1 MTDKYEEQQT
11 NDSPTE
17 WWFDSSTDVKQLRE
31 YIHGLER
38 RRDQASVR
46 WGDAENRA
54 AVLTEVLVELQ
65 PILTAAFSDLT
76 TGEAIF
82 PEQTEPIADA
92 LAGVMVKARAALAAP
107 EPTPR
112 VTATR
117 LAATEPGA

>member
-46 WGDAENRA
+46 WVMPR
-54 AVLTEVLVELQ
+54 
-65 PILTAAFSDLT
+65 TAPPS
-76 TGEAIF
+76 
-82 PEQTEPIADA
+82 
-92 LAGVMVKARAALAAP
+92 
-107 EPTPR
+107 
-112 VTATR
+112 
-117 LAATEPGA
+117 